1 MEGLLYGFAV
11 EELVADLQD
20 TVGVRLAFNQSSQKL
35 ILPFQIL
42 SLQEV
47 NP

>member
-1 MEGLLYGFAV
+1 MKALLNRLAV
-11 EELVADLQD
+11 EQLVADLQD
-20 TVGVRLAFNQSSQKL
+20 AVGVRLALDQPSQKF
-35 ILPFQIL
+35 ILPLQIL